1 MSPYTPI
8 CGGNLKKKVL
18 ILIFTL
24 RLSLIIRM
32 FQINNYFLFTR
43 FQIYK
48 KRIESR
54 VKTVNTEI
62 IKLPLQ
68 KIEIL
73 KIETK
78 KTIIIKAL
86 VVVVKI

>member
-54 VKTVNTEI
+54 VKTVNSEI

>member
-86 VVVVKI
+86 VVVKI